1 MAMKNKIFDFFNKL
15 LAYTRSMYTKGDLLI
30 LFLVCAFLQ
39 HAWALFLSFR
49 DFDWITERTNQ
60 WDAVGNIA
68 YASLIALADTI
79 FLFLIIL
86 VMSLL
91 VHKIFSVKTRLAIM
105 SVIVLITSLW
115 FIFEQGFYLIG
126 GNMPQPILDFLVN
139 SSHPYRIFI
148 GVILILV
155 ISSFILPI
163 FFILRSE
170 KFTNGTISFLE
181 RISLLSGLY
190 LFIDVIGIGIII
202 YRNVKGS

>member
-1 MAMKNKIFDFFNKL
+1 MKIKLIEFFNKL
-15 LAYTRSMYTKGDLLI
+15 LSYIKSMYTKGDLLK
-30 LFLVCAFLQ
+30 LFLVSAFLQ

-49 DFDWITERTNQ
+49 DFDWIAERTNQ

-68 YASLIALADTI
+68 YASLFSLFDTI

-86 VMSLL
+86 LLSLL
-91 VHKIFSVKTRLAIM
+91 VHNIFSVKTRLAIM
-105 SVIVLITSLW
+105 SIIALLISLW
-115 FIFEQGFYLIG
+115 FIFEQTFHLIG
-126 GNMPQPILDFLVN
+126 GKLPQPALDFLIN
-139 SSHPYRIFI
+139 SSHPYRILV

-163 FFILRSE
+163 YFVLRSE